1 MCVNNY
7 DGTRDVMIKT
17 MSDEYLSEDS
27 WLPIVPTGKVG
38 DGGQEFDLQIYFSGD
53 QPSTTYY
60 WDGDVKNMIEDY
72 ILPFTDASGSSHQIS
87 VLNEILPFK
96 YYSSTLVLSDEEIF
110 NVPDAFR
117 VDNGELEWELN
128 QNGTKYYKTQQL
140 ESS

>member
-1 MCVNNY
+1 MGIKYQGQSEYSDSKWFAIVCVNNY

-87 VLNEILPFK
+87 VLNEILPFNKRDKTILILRPK
-96 YYSSTLVLSDEEIF
+96 YLVFFPL
-110 NVPDAFR
+110 
-117 VDNGELEWELN
+117 
-128 QNGTKYYKTQQL
+128 
-140 ESS
+140 

>member
-1 MCVNNY
+1 
-7 DGTRDVMIKT
+7 
-17 MSDEYLSEDS
+17 
-27 WLPIVPTGKVG
+27 
-38 DGGQEFDLQIYFSGD
+38 
-53 QPSTTYY
+53 
-60 WDGDVKNMIEDY
+60 MIEDY
-72 ILPFTDASGSSHQIS
+72 ILPFTDASGSLHQIS